1 MSHDLEAKG
10 RNWHKELP
18 SVLWALQTNI
28 NRATKDT
35 SFNLVYGADAVLPP
49 QIYLDLARV
58 VHFNEEKQVEARQL
72 NSNLLEERHK
82 TTLSNELKKDI
93 RTKDKH
99 KFSLPWDGPFILVDI
114 AAPGAYVLPEVD
126 GALLP
131 NTWNAD
137 QWCKYYA

>member
-1 MSHDLEAKG
+1 
-10 RNWHKELP
+10 
-18 SVLWALQTNI
+18 V
-28 NRATKDT
+28 
-35 SFNLVYGADAVLPP
+35 
-49 QIYLDLARV
+49 
-58 VHFNEEKQVEARQL
+58 
-72 NSNLLEERHK
+72 
-82 TTLSNELKKDI
+82 LKKDI

-137 QWCKYYA
+137 QWCKYYAWCICVSNKDTLFFILYLSMHFIIFRLINQRGLIDPTAKTISLEKEMMHSRFGQTLYPS